1 MLEYIRSNSQSLGV
15 KLAFGLIILVFIFW
29 GAGTL
34 KDRSSGN
41 IVAMVNGD
49 PITARDFEVAY
60 RNAEDSVLR
69 NNPGMSREQIKQ
81 GLGRQVLR
89 DLVGQT
95 LLRQE
100 AARMGLTVTPLELR
114 MAVGQVKAF
123 QNEQGRFDPEAYK
136 RVLQMQRIT
145 PAKYESDMSEDLL
158 RQKIFAL
165 ISAAAWHDPAEA
177 RNRYNFLRERRAV
190 EYLFIPA
197 SQFAADSKPSESEVA
212 AYYADHKAEFAIP
225 PKVDVAYIRVAPEEL
240 VKPES
245 IGEDAA
251 RKWFKANAAQ
261 FDQQEEVK
269 VAHILVPLAENAPE
283 ADVKKAQQTAA
294 AIEGELQSGK
304 SFAEVADKHNGPNAA
319 GPGGEIGWVKRG
331 DTVKPFEDAAFA
343 LAPGK
348 ISAPVRSKF
357 GLHIIKV
364 EEKKGDGARTFEAAQ
379 AEVRKAMAK
388 EQGADKLRDVLDNL
402 IEDNILGKSL
412 EKSAEALGLQAQEI
426 GLASAQ
432 ELQKKMNVSA
442 ADAETL
448 VKTPANS
455 SVDRALEA
463 GDAYVIA
470 RVVKSVPA
478 STETLEAVKDKIAA
492 RLQGEKALAAAMK
505 AAAERRKTLTDG
517 TINPTLKTGM
527 GIKPANPMDR
537 NGTLADFGPDPQLAS
552 AVFSAKTGQW
562 LPATFAVSSPKDGQ
576 GAVLVHVDSVLPP
589 NQEEWNLVK
598 DVMANAV
605 ERERV
610 EGLYETFMQR
620 MLATA
625 KVEVQNMD
633 IVDRKNM

>member
-114 MAVGQVKAF
+114 MAVGQIKAF
-123 QNEQGRFDPEAYK
+123 QNAQGRFDPEAYK

-225 PKVDVAYIRVAPEEL
+225 PKVDVAYIRVSPDDL

-251 RKWFKANAAQ
+251 RKWFKANAAR

-283 ADVKKAQQTAA
+283 VDVKKAQQTAA

-319 GPGGEIGWVKRG
+319 GPRG
-331 DTVKPFEDAAFA
+331 
-343 LAPGK
+343 
-348 ISAPVRSKF
+348 
-357 GLHIIKV
+357 
-364 EEKKGDGARTFEAAQ
+364 
-379 AEVRKAMAK
+379 
-388 EQGADKLRDVLDNL
+388 
-402 IEDNILGKSL
+402 
-412 EKSAEALGLQAQEI
+412 
-426 GLASAQ
+426 
-432 ELQKKMNVSA
+432 
-442 ADAETL
+442 
-448 VKTPANS
+448 
-455 SVDRALEA
+455 EA
-463 GDAYVIA
+463 GWG
-470 RVVKSVPA
+470 K
-478 STETLEAVKDKIAA
+478 
-492 RLQGEKALAAAMK
+492 QGGS
-505 AAAERRKTLTDG
+505 R
-517 TINPTLKTGM
+517 
-527 GIKPANPMDR
+527 
-537 NGTLADFGPDPQLAS
+537 
-552 AVFSAKTGQW
+552 
-562 LPATFAVSSPKDGQ
+562 
-576 GAVLVHVDSVLPP
+576 
-589 NQEEWNLVK
+589 
-598 DVMANAV
+598 
-605 ERERV
+605 
-610 EGLYETFMQR
+610 
-620 MLATA
+620 
-625 KVEVQNMD
+625 
-633 IVDRKNM
+633 